1 MRIEAMSDEDWPEVQ
16 RIYIE
21 GLETGDASFETE
33 APTWERW
40 NTGHRADCRLVAR
53 DGDGILGWAA
63 LSPISSRRVY
73 AGVAE
78 VSIYIAAAARGR
90 GVGKALLDALITE
103 SERAGVWTLQASI
116 FPENEASVRL
126 HKQSGFREVGRR
138 EAIAQRAGIWR
149 DTILLERRSLVAG
162 N

>member
-1 MRIEAMSDEDWPEVQ
+1 MRIEAMSEGDWPEVR

-40 NTGHRADCRLVAR
+40 NTGHRPDCRLVAR
-53 DGDGILGWAA
+53 DGEGILGWAA

-138 EAIAQRAGIWR
+138 EAIAQRSGIWR
-149 DTILLERRSLVAG
+149 DTILLERRSRVAR
-162 N
+162 

>member
-1 MRIEAMSDEDWPEVQ
+1 MRIEAMSDDDWPEVQ

-40 NTGHRADCRLVAR
+40 NTGHRPDCRLVAR

-126 HKQSGFREVGRR
+126 HKQRGFREVGRR

-149 DTILLERRSLVAG
+149 DTILFERRSRVAG
-162 N
+162 